1 MCMFLQ
7 YQLIRLFLFA
17 VFSTQP
23 YRHINMT
30 LCSVKVTTDST
41 FSESLDMVEMA
52 DFMVKYDRDDRVI
65 SICNN
70 STAEIVNIAP
80 VTKDDRVSSLI
91 LHVG

>member
-1 MCMFLQ
+1 
-7 YQLIRLFLFA
+7 
-17 VFSTQP
+17 
-23 YRHINMT
+23 MT